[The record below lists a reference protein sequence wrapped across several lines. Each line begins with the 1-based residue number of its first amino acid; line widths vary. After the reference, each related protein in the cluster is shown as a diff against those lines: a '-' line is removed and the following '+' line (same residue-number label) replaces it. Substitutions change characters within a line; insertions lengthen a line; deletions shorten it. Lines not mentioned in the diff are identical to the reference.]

1 MSNAS
6 MEELA
11 SSILEFQANIGRLT
25 YRRKMSPVDTDIPQV
40 QDMLGFIWQ
49 CARLDE
55 KLETDATSLS
65 QGINTSTE
73 KWIKVGFGSEHI
85 RAEFARV
92 GMLGL
97 DCLVGCSCLVFPFY
111 NSRFPSIP
119 LQGKIPY
126 ISLR

>member
-1 MSNAS
+1 

-97 DCLVGCSCLVFPFY
+97 DCLVDARVWFFHFITHDFQAFLCRAR
-111 NSRFPSIP
+111 SRIF
-119 LQGKIPY
+119 
-126 ISLR
+126 R